1 MRYWEINMVRLL
13 LGFGLAA
20 TLVFVSPQITYAVT
34 ANGSARNVP
43 YVIGFHPL
51 HSSQT
56 PYLGQM
62 HLNFNNGI
70 ISGTYTDISHRPG
83 SPFANA
89 RNVPVSGG
97 LSGSNVNLVIRQ
109 VTFRGTMSGQKM
121 SGSATIR
128 GTIYEWAAQQGA
140 PGSGS

>member
-1 MRYWEINMVRLL
+1 MVRSLICTSL
-13 LGFGLAA
+13 AVAMALALGGH
-20 TLVFVSPQITYAVT
+20 VGAVT
-34 ANGSARNVP
+34 VNGTAKNVP

-70 ISGTYTDISHRPG
+70 ISGTYTDLSIRPG

-89 RNVPVSGG
+89 RNIPVSGG
-97 LSGSNVNLVIRQ
+97 LSGSQ
-109 VTFRGTMSGQKM
+109 VMFKIKLITFRGTLEGEKM

-128 GTIYEWAAQQGA
+128 GSIYTFAAQQGT
-140 PGSGS
+140 PGSGKP

>member
-1 MRYWEINMVRLL
+1 MIRQLFV
-13 LGFGLAA
+13 LGFAIALPLIFPSNARAVAVQGAA
-20 TLVFVSPQITYAVT
+20 
-34 ANGSARNVP
+34 NNVP

-62 HLNFNNGI
+62 HLNFNKGI
-70 ISGTYTDISHRPG
+70 VSGTYTDISTRPG

-89 RNVPVSGG
+89 HNIAVSGG
-97 LSGSNVNLVIRQ
+97 LSGAQVTLHIRQ
-109 VTFRGTMSGQKM
+109 VTFRGTLSGEKI

-128 GTIYEWAAQQGA
+128 GTIYTFTAQQGT
-140 PGSGS
+140 PGSGRQ

>member
-1 MRYWEINMVRLL
+1 MIRSLFIVAAAIALL
-13 LGFGLAA
+13 VSFPYAA
-20 TLVFVSPQITYAVT
+20 GAVT
-34 ANGSARNVP
+34 VNGTAKNVP

-70 ISGTYTDISHRPG
+70 ISGTYTDISVRPG
-83 SPFANA
+83 SPLANA
-89 RNVPVSGG
+89 HNIAVSGG
-97 LSGSNVNLVIRQ
+97 LSESQVTLHIKQ
-109 VTFRGTMSGQKM
+109 VTFRGTLTGEKM

-128 GTIYEWAAQQGA
+128 GAIYTFAAQQGT
-140 PGSGS
+140 PGSGRH

>member
-1 MRYWEINMVRLL
+1 MMVRRL
-13 LGFGLAA
+13 FFSCFALAM
-20 TLVFVSPQITYAVT
+20 TLAIPYGARAV
-34 ANGSARNVP
+34 AIHGVAHNVP

-51 HSSQT
+51 NSQQH

-70 ISGTYTDISHRPG
+70 ISGTYTDLSIRPG

-89 RNVPVSGG
+89 QNISVSGG
-97 LSGSNVNLVIRQ
+97 LSGSHVTLIIRQ
-109 VTFRGTMSGQKM
+109 VTFRGTVTGEKM

-128 GTIYEWAAQQGA
+128 GTIYTFAAQQGT
-140 PGSGS
+140 PGSGK

>member
-1 MRYWEINMVRLL
+1 MTRFSLITSFAIALL
-13 LGFGLAA
+13 
-20 TLVFVSPQITYAVT
+20 VSLPVT
-34 ANGSARNVP
+34 ARAVAVNGTAHNVP

-62 HLNFNNGI
+62 YLSFNHGI
-70 ISGTYTDISHRPG
+70 ISGTYTDISIRPG

-89 RNVPVSGG
+89 HNIAVSGG
-97 LSGSNVNLVIRQ
+97 LSGSQ
-109 VTFRGTMSGQKM
+109 VTLHVRQITFHGTLTGEKM

-128 GTIYEWAAQQGA
+128 GSIYTFAAQQGT
-140 PGSGS
+140 PGSGK

>member
-1 MRYWEINMVRLL
+1 MIQRFIAAC
-13 LGFGLAA
+13 GALAA
-20 TLVFVSPQITYAVT
+20 ALALTSAVEAVSIQGVV
-34 ANGSARNVP
+34 RDVP

-51 HSSQT
+51 NSGQH

-70 ISGTYTDISHRPG
+70 ISGTYTDMSVRPG

-89 RNVPVSGG
+89 HNIAVSGG
-97 LSGSNVNLVIRQ
+97 LSGSHVTLVIRQ
-109 VTFRGTMSGQKM
+109 VTFRGTAEGEKM

-128 GTIYEWAAQQGA
+128 GSIYTFAAQQGT
-140 PGSGS
+140 PGSGKSHRS

>member
-1 MRYWEINMVRLL
+1 MALFASLVLPAHV
-13 LGFGLAA
+13 LA
-20 TLVFVSPQITYAVT
+20 VAV
-34 ANGSARNVP
+34 AGVAHNVP

-51 HSSQT
+51 NSSQH

-70 ISGTYTDISHRPG
+70 ISGTYTDLSIKPG

-89 RNVPVSGG
+89 HNIPVTGG
-97 LSGSNVNLVIRQ
+97 VSNSHLTLHIKQ
-109 VTFRGTMSGQKM
+109 VTFRGTLNDTKM

-128 GTIYEWAAQQGA
+128 GTIYVFEAQQGT
-140 PGSGS
+140 PGSGKP

>member
-1 MRYWEINMVRLL
+1 MIRSSFVFAIALAM
-13 LGFGLAA
+13 LAA
-20 TLVFVSPQITYAVT
+20 FHGTVRAV
-34 ANGSARNVP
+34 AVNGVVKNVP

-70 ISGTYTDISHRPG
+70 ISGTYTDISIRPG

-89 RNVPVSGG
+89 HNIAVSGG
-97 LSGSNVNLVIRQ
+97 LSGSQVSLHIRR
-109 VTFRGTMSGQKM
+109 VTFRGTLTGEKM
-121 SGSATIR
+121 NGSATIGGSIYTFEAR
-128 GTIYEWAAQQGA
+128 QGT
-140 PGSGS
+140 PGSGKH

>member
-1 MRYWEINMVRLL
+1 MIRLL
-13 LGFGLAA
+13 AIACAIAVLVGSPSAA
-20 TLVFVSPQITYAVT
+20 RAVAINGT
-34 ANGSARNVP
+34 ATNVP

-62 HLNFNNGI
+62 RLNFNNGI
-70 ISGTYTDISHRPG
+70 VSGTYTDISIRPG

-89 RNVPVSGG
+89 HNIPVAGG
-97 LSGSNVNLVIRQ
+97 LSGSQVTLHIRQ
-109 VTFRGTMSGQKM
+109 ITFRGTLTGEKM

-128 GTIYEWAAQQGA
+128 GTIYTFEAQQGR
-140 PGSGS
+140 PGSGH